1 MNTLLKSI
9 YDENEPEGF
18 DSAESFAAHVRKRVA
33 QFDLVAIPLPVISSI
48 TEDLLQY
55 ASRTDPNM
63 FNGWL
68 LATADFLQVLITELG
83 GAARTSPIV
92 TAFPKDVR
100 RSPWVIFRDALRAA
114 NDAHPVCDYLDMIFA
129 EKRYVRDI
137 DVVPLSFLA
146 RPSLEIIGVS

>member
-33 QFDLVAIPLPVISSI
+33 QFDLVAIPLPVISNI

-55 ASRTDPNM
+55 ASRTDPDK

-92 TAFPKDVR
+92 TAFPKKG

-114 NDAHPVCDYLDMIFA
+114 NDAHPVCDYLDMIFD

-137 DVVPLSFLA
+137 DVVPLSFHA